1 MPAGPEKPDEVL
13 ERGYDSIS
21 SSDDEGKGLEYAF
34 ADQGEYDADPVL
46 SMDMGN
52 NLLDFLVSTEDTA
65 DVSKTEC
72 QRILSEF
79 AEGKVS
85 R

>member
-1 MPAGPEKPDEVL
+1 ML
-13 ERGYDSIS
+13 SQI
-21 SSDDEGKGLEYAF
+21 
-34 ADQGEYDADPVL
+34 QGEYDADPVL